1 MMKKFLQEVGKRLAA
16 MASMILSTATMG
28 VCGEVE
34 PPECLK

>member
-1 MMKKFLQEVGKRLAA
+1 MKRFLRAVGKIFAA
-16 MASMILSTATMG
+16 IATMIVNTATMG